1 MKHFSHVEGSRYFY
15 RIRTTQTTTGQ
26 RRRRERERERAKS
39 GEDYRS
45 EIFDL
50 RVTDLVVV
58 DGHRGELTV
67 DIVNVLE
74 TTPGAIGFV
83 FD

>member
-1 MKHFSHVEGSRYFY
+1 MKHFQRGRKSLLLQNKNNADDYWT
-15 RIRTTQTTTGQ
+15 TTQ
-26 RRRRERERERAKS
+26 ERERERAKS

-45 EIFDL
+45 VDL

>member
-1 MKHFSHVEGSRYFY
+1 MKHFQRGRKSLLLQNKNNADDYWT
-15 RIRTTQTTTGQ
+15 TTQ
-26 RRRRERERERAKS
+26 ERERERAKS
-39 GEDYRS
+39 GEDYGS
-45 EIFDL
+45 IDL

>member
-1 MKHFSHVEGSRYFY
+1 VEGSRYFY

-26 RRRRERERERAKS
+26 RRRRERERAKS
-39 GEDYRS
+39 GEDYGS
-45 EIFDL
+45 VDL

>member
-1 MKHFSHVEGSRYFY
+1 MKHFQRGRKSLLLQNKNNADDYWT
-15 RIRTTQTTTGQ
+15 TTQ
-26 RRRRERERERAKS
+26 ERERERAKS
-39 GEDYRS
+39 GEDYGS
-45 EIFDL
+45 VDL